1 MILKETIEH
10 YRRDNSTEYCVMLDA
25 TKAFDRVNY
34 VKLVR
39 QLFKKKLPVIIIR
52 ILLNIYLSH
61 FTSVTRNRR
70 HSQSFQVLNGVR
82 QGAILSPIL
91 FIISISMLFYVVC
104 VLAT

>member
-1 MILKETIEH
+1 MQFGFKVTHSTSMCSMILKETIEH

-52 ILLNIYLSH
+52 ILVSFYLGYSELQA
-61 FTSVTRNRR
+61 FSKFSSAERCSSGC
-70 HSQSFQVLNGVR
+70 HS
-82 QGAILSPIL
+82 
-91 FIISISMLFYVVC
+91 
-104 VLAT
+104 